1 MKCPFCHEGDFAVID
16 SRSQDGEF
24 PIRRRRS
31 CDRCRRRVWTTE
43 QVEEVPLKVI
53 KKTDHRREPF
63 DAEKLRRGLE
73 LACYKRPIA
82 PDQIDAVV
90 RQVEN
95 DVYANHFGEVPSSVI
110 GDLVMEALKVLDQ
123 VAYVRFASVYRSFED
138 VSDFVDEVQPML
150 TTAPN
155 KRRSKGDAAPPRQH
169 SAG

>member
-43 QVEEVPLKVI
+43 HVEENPLKVI

-63 DAEKLRRGLE
+63 DVDKLRHGIE
-73 LACYKRPIA
+73 LACYKRPIG
-82 PDQIDAVV
+82 PDKIEALV
-90 RQVEN
+90 RQIEN
-95 DVYANHFGEVPSSVI
+95 DVYSNHFAEVSSSVI
-110 GDLVMEALKVLDQ
+110 GDLVIEGLKQLDQ

-150 TTAPN
+150 KPG
-155 KRRSKGDAAPPRQH
+155 KRVKGRPPDTPPRKH
-169 SAG
+169 TAG